1 MLMDFDFVMAL
12 FSLPG
17 QDSLDVRA
25 EIMGSRRFGISVDAR
40 ICSVLPKAPS
50 VSMGPGAMPTARIP
64 SGPHSRP
71 SVRVMLSTAALAALA
86 WIWYQ
91 LAP

>member
-1 MLMDFDFVMAL
+1 MDFDFVMAL

-40 ICSVLPKAPS
+40 ICSVVPKAPLIS
-50 VSMGPGAMPTARIP
+50 SRRQKWMGVTKCTVFELDMSLGWLGQISFT
-64 SGPHSRP
+64 
-71 SVRVMLSTAALAALA
+71 
-86 WIWYQ
+86 
-91 LAP
+91 